1 MSQATARSL
10 STGIV
15 ALLALLNAAGQEA
28 VFNAVSVDN
37 ILAQNVS
44 ELKPDQPH
52 LGPVQLSYGLYA
64 GTEYN
69 DNVFATQ
76 SNPQAD
82 TLLRGGVNLG
92 LYWPAT
98 ERSVVQF
105 STGVGYLHYFNHS
118 QIGGVEITPNSA
130 LTWAIDIEDCTLSL
144 YDQFSYQQQVLQ
156 EASVANTATIP
167 RLDNL
172 AGVRADWEPGQWVAL
187 GDYSHEDFLSTSS
200 VYDYLDRSSENLF
213 GRAGWRF
220 AENTQAGLE
229 ASTALTSYRQHIL
242 NDNTSFSVG
251 GYAEWHA
258 TQTLHVTLRGGPT
271 FYHFD
276 ASDSAPASDLNT
288 YYIMLNVNHSLTQ
301 FISQQLNVSRDVSLG
316 LEAGSSFVE
325 QLTTT
330 YSINFALTQHVSVGA
345 NVTYAVGNQPLLI
358 PTPFAFTS
366 AVLETENFSRDGFG
380 GNFSWSFTDHL
391 FASIRYEFW
400 QRTSN
405 LPDRGYDQN
414 VASLQLNYNF

>member
-1 MSQATARSL
+1 
-10 STGIV
+10 V

-28 VFNAVSVDN
+28 VRNAVSVDN
-37 ILAQNVS
+37 ILTQNQNPIF

-52 LGPVQLSYGLYA
+52 LGPVQFSCGLYA
-64 GTEYN
+64 GTEFN

-82 TLLRGGVNLG
+82 TLLRGGANLG
-92 LYWPAT
+92 FYWPAT

-118 QIGGVEITPNSA
+118 QIGGVEVTPNSA
-130 LTWAIDIEDCTLSL
+130 LTWAIDIADCTLSI

-172 AGVRADWEPGQWVAL
+172 VGARADWEPGHWVLLA
-187 GDYSHEDFLSTSS
+187 DVSHEDFISTSS
-200 VYDYLDRSSENLF
+200 QNDYLDRSSENLF

-229 ASTALTSYRQHIL
+229 ASTGLTSYRQPVL
-242 NDNTSFSVG
+242 NDNTFFSVG
-251 GYAEWHA
+251 GYAEWQA
-258 TQTLHVTLRGGPT
+258 RQTLHVTLRGGPT

-276 ASDSAPASDLNT
+276 SSDSAPASDLNT

-301 FISQQLNVSRDVSLG
+301 FISQNLIVSKGVSLG
-316 LEAGSSFVE
+316 LEAGSSYVD

-330 YSINFALTQHVSVGA
+330 YLITLVLTQHISVGA
-345 NVTYAVGNQPLLI
+345 NVTYELGNQPLLV
-358 PTPFAFTS
+358 PTPNAFTS

-380 GNFSWSFTDHL
+380 ANLSWSFTDHL
-391 FASIRYEFW
+391 SASIRYNFW
-400 QRTSN
+400 QRSSN
-405 LPDRGYDQN
+405 LPNRGYNQN